1 MCGNNLR
8 QIPSLHSV
16 TTVAVLEAGV
26 ILSVPFFISP
36 AARPHVL
43 IFDVLPI
50 HPSSLTLKGII
61 IILETLLKLA
71 SPIKFT
77 PSTFIFFTDRS
88 LQRCSENLSNQ
99 TIPSLLVIV
108 LTVRSLPL
116 SNAFKLIILKSNGS
130 QAHIYSTVEQI

>member
-1 MCGNNLR
+1 MCGNNLK
-8 QIPSLHSV
+8 QIPSLHSASV
-16 TTVAVLEAGV
+16 TTVAVLETGV

-50 HPSSLTLKGII
+50 HPSSQTLKGII
-61 IILETLLKLA
+61 IILDTLLKLA

-88 LQRCSENLSNQ
+88 LQRSQ
-99 TIPSLLVIV
+99 IKPFPAYWSL
-108 LTVRSLPL
+108 
-116 SNAFKLIILKSNGS
+116 F
-130 QAHIYSTVEQI
+130 